1 MRACY
6 FDETRE
12 QVDGLLKTLHYRKIA
27 LIYPHDAF
35 GEAVLGA
42 ARRGNRAKGEWR
54 GAGGNSFISGQSND
68 SASAIAKV
76 NAANPDAVVV
86 VGPSNTVAP
95 TLKSAHAKG
104 WTLPFVTVSFVG
116 TDELLEEA
124 GADAEGAVIT
134 QVVPPYYLT
143 DLKTVAPYRRSLSK
157 YLPSSKPNSVSL
169 EGFVDAMVIVEG
181 LKKQA
186 RS

>member
-1 MRACY
+1 
-6 FDETRE
+6 
-12 QVDGLLKTLHYRKIA
+12 
-27 LIYPHDAF
+27 
-35 GEAVLGA
+35 
-42 ARRGNRAKGEWR
+42 
-54 GAGGNSFISGQSND
+54 
-68 SASAIAKV
+68 V

-86 VGPSNTVAP
+86 VGPSNTVAAI
-95 TLKSAHAKG
+95 LKSAHAKA
-104 WTLPFVTVSFVG
+104 WTPPFVTVSFVG

-157 YLPSSKPNSVSL
+157 HMPSSKPNSVSL

>member
-1 MRACY
+1 
-6 FDETRE
+6 
-12 QVDGLLKTLHYRKIA
+12 V
-27 LIYPHDAF
+27 IYPHDAF
-35 GEAVLGA
+35 GEAVLQGVETALEANGA
-42 ARRGNRAKGEWR
+42 APVETA
-54 GAGGNSFISGQSND
+54 SYVGQSND

-86 VGPSNTVAP
+86 VGPSNTVAAI
-95 TLKSAHAKG
+95 LKSAHAKG
-104 WTLPFVTVSFVG
+104 WTPPFVTVSFVG

-134 QVVPPYYLT
+134 QVVPSYYLT

-157 YLPSSKPNSVSL
+157 YMPSSKPNSVSL

-181 LKKQA
+181 LKKRA

>member
-1 MRACY
+1 
-6 FDETRE
+6 
-12 QVDGLLKTLHYRKIA
+12 V
-27 LIYPHDAF
+27 IYPHDAF
-35 GEAVLGA
+35 GEAVLQGVETALKANGA
-42 ARRGNRAKGEWR
+42 APVETA
-54 GAGGNSFISGQSND
+54 SYVGQSND
-68 SASAIAKV
+68 SPSAIAKV

-86 VGPSNTVAP
+86 VGPSNTVAAI
-95 TLKSAHAKG
+95 LKSAHAKA
-104 WTLPFVTVSFVG
+104 WTPPFVTVLFVG

-124 GADAEGAVIT
+124 GADAEGVVIT

-157 YLPSSKPNSVSL
+157 YMPSSKPNSVSL